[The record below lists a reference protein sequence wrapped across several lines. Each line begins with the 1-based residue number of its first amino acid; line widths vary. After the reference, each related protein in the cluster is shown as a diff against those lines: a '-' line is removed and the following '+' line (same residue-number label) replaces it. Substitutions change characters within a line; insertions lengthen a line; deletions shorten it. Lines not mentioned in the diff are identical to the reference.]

1 MYEYQHVPLSFAQQ
15 RLWFLDQLTPGSAEY
30 VVPFGFRVSGGLDVP
45 ALECAFSG
53 LVERHELLRTRFAV
67 DEDGVPRQLI
77 GEPWR
82 VTATVVD
89 LDEQAARELVDAEAH
104 TPFDLASDRLLRVT
118 VIRLAPSENILL
130 LCVHHIVT
138 DEWSL
143 KTLVRDLSE
152 LYSAALRHRAADLPT
167 LPIQYADFAVW
178 QRASQEDEVQ
188 ERQLAFW
195 RENLRGLEPLELP
208 TDRPRPAI
216 RSGQGATWRFA
227 VPAGVSA
234 QLQDIAQRERG
245 TMFMLMMAAFQL
257 LLSRYCGREDVAVGV
272 PVAGRERPEVEDLVG
287 FFVNTVVMRAD
298 LAGDP
303 TFLEL
308 LRRVRKTALDA
319 YDNQELPFERLI
331 EDLAPDRALS
341 HHALFQVFFVLRDKT
356 DDEGWDLSGLVIE
369 RFHVPERTAK
379 FDLTLLVVRTA
390 TGLDCQLEYSVD
402 LFDQATI
409 ERMAG
414 HFTTLLSG
422 IAANAERRVSTLEL
436 LPGHERHQL
445 MVEWNDTRLD
455 VPPTTVSELFAEHA
469 AVTPDAVAV
478 VHGDDSLTYRQLNV
492 RANQLAHHLRELGV
506 GPEVLVAVNLPRGVD
521 MIVALLAVVKAGG
534 GYVPLDPGYPADRLA
549 FMFRDCGA
557 AILLTHQRI
566 GLRAPHGRTVFLDAD
581 GPRLAAYPGT
591 DPARVGGPR
600 DTAFVIYTSG
610 STGTPKGVVVEVG
623 AVTNF
628 LAAAR
633 RILRAGRTDRVL
645 FATAVSFDVATIEIS
660 LTLTVGARIV
670 VADHDT
676 IRSPAGLAELIIKSE
691 VNLVCAT
698 PSQWRQLVE
707 ALPHRIDNLTAVTAG
722 EALTVDLAR
731 KLVEVAGHVVNG
743 YGPTETTVLSAC
755 HVVRPDHPT
764 SIGRPIA
771 NTRMFVVD
779 RAGNPVPVG
788 VPGELWIGGD
798 GVARGYLDRPQLTAE
813 RFFPSPFAEDPGTR
827 LYRTGDLVRWL
838 PDGHLEYL
846 GRTDRQ
852 VKVRGFRIE
861 PGEVETTLLEHD
873 SVLSCAVVAHGDRL
887 VAYCVSASP
896 PIADDLRAWCAR
908 TLPHHLV
915 PNVFVFLDAL
925 PLSPNGKVDWSALP
939 GPDSSRPELST
950 EFAGP
955 RTDAE
960 EAVARVCAQVLGL
973 ERVGIH
979 DNFFA
984 LGGHSLLAIRV
995 VAGIAK
1001 QLGAT
1006 VSVRDVFA
1014 TPTVAG
1020 LAAKVG
1026 SWEGAAAP
1034 VVAARRT
1041 GDVPLSFGQQRLWF
1055 LDQLTPHSADYVVPI
1070 GLRVAG
1076 DLRVPALE
1084 AALSAVVAR
1093 HEALRTRFVLGR
1105 AVEPLQVIDEPWRVT
1120 AVFADLT
1127 GIADQGVRQR
1137 TVDEMID
1144 AEAHKPFDLA
1154 GGRLLR
1160 LNVLRVAEDEHLV
1173 LLCLHHIVTDAW
1185 SLGVLACELRELYPS
1200 ALRESGAGLPALPV
1214 QYGDFTTWQRAW
1226 LPVVSAKQLAF
1237 WRAAL
1242 DGLRPLD
1249 LPTDRPPPPTRSGRG
1264 AAHVFTIPD
1273 DVVSGLRDIA
1283 RRQDA
1288 SLFMVVL
1295 ATFQLLLSRWCRQ
1308 DDVAVGVASAGRSRP
1323 EVQNLIGMFVDTV
1336 VMRCDLTGDP
1346 TFLELLRR
1354 VKLAA
1359 LDAFDN
1365 QDLPFERVV
1374 EHLAPERD
1382 RSQQPLFQV
1391 LFTLRNADGESWTLP
1406 GLDVAPFHIPS
1417 YTAKFDLSAVLTEHD
1432 GGGLA
1437 GQLSYSTDLFDEETI
1452 SRLVERFVTLL
1463 AGVVADPKRQVS
1475 GIELLTA
1482 AERSQLT
1489 KWSGTAAASVG
1500 DRCVHELVEKHARIR
1515 PEAVAVVC
1523 GANRLTYGQLNAR
1536 ANQLAHHL
1544 RASGV
1549 GPEVLVGVCV
1559 QRGLD
1564 MVVAL
1569 LAVLKA
1575 GGAYLP
1581 LDPSYPA
1588 QRLAFMLQDS
1598 GTGLVVTRR
1607 DLAERFTDPAAR
1619 MIFLD
1624 TDRPAIGSCPVTDL
1638 PPGAGADNLAYVIYT
1653 SGSTGVPKGVLTP
1666 HRAVV
1671 NFLRYIHGLA
1681 GITPADVVGQ
1691 AATFSFDVSVFECWG
1706 ALTAGATMVVI
1717 PTDVVVD
1724 PDQLRAAFVRHRV
1737 TIMRIGAVLLNRHLS
1752 ARPGLLTGLKTV
1764 CYGGEAVPRA
1774 VIDEIVST
1782 PDAPGRLIHWYGP
1795 TETTV
1800 ISTCHVVA
1808 SAAGSGA
1815 VMPIGRPIANTHVY
1829 VVDRFGQLA
1838 PIGTPGELWIGGAGV
1853 ARGYLNRPGLTA
1865 EKFLPNPFSGAPGER
1880 VYRTGDL
1887 VRWLSDGNLEF
1898 LGRTDDQVK
1907 VRGHRVEL
1915 AEVESVLTSHALVKQ
1930 AVVAAR
1936 NDTLVAYLVAD
1947 QGHREIEGERALLDD
1962 WRSKWDSL
1970 YRDGRPSGAGAD
1982 YSIWTSSDT
1991 REPIPEVE
1999 MREWHRST
2007 VDRIMALRP
2016 KRVLEIGVGTGL
2028 ILSSVAPYCESY
2040 TGTDI
2045 SPAAIETLRGRLA
2058 EDLADRVD
2066 VRVQPANVVGD
2077 LPVQHFDVV
2086 VLNSVVQY
2094 FPSLDYFLQVI
2105 RGALACLS
2113 PDGAI
2118 FIGDVRN
2125 LRLLRCMRT
2134 AMELQRHG
2142 TATTAR
2148 EVTQAV
2154 EAALRRE
2161 TELLF
2166 DPDFFAALPH
2176 QLDGIGA
2183 CDIRVK
2189 AGDYDNE
2196 LSRYRYDVVLR
2207 RHPAGIPPVPQVR
2220 WDQLDTVDQIE
2231 QRLSAGSRGLRLLSM
2246 PNRRVSG
2253 DYRAMR
2259 MVASGRDPADARRAL
2274 RRRSGA
2280 PTLSEIQQ
2288 VADRTG
2294 HDMAVT
2300 WSGSADDGAL
2310 DILFTNTLTVH
2321 ADLYRS
2327 DSHGGELTRYVN
2339 SPARSAG
2346 DGGLLQSVRRH
2357 VAERLPDF
2365 MVPSS
2370 MMLLAELPMTP
2381 NGKVDRRALP
2391 DMEHQPVAAGRL
2403 PRTATEELLC
2413 EVFAEILGVTTIS
2426 IDDDFFESGGHSLL
2440 ATRIVARVR
2449 SRLGVRL
2456 SIRTLFEAPTVARLA
2471 ESLGNASPDAGAIR
2485 PRRVSRHG

>member
-1 MYEYQHVPLSFAQQ
+1 LTVYELSFAQQ

-45 ALECAFSG
+45 ALERAFSG
-53 LVERHELLRTRFAV
+53 LVERHETLRTRFAV
-67 DEDGVPRQLI
+67 DGDGLPRQLV
-77 GEPWR
+77 GAPWP

-89 LDEQAARELVDAEAH
+89 LDERAARELVDAEAH

-118 VIRLAPSENILL
+118 VIRLAPSDNILL
-130 LCVHHIVT
+130 LCVHHIVA

-143 KTLVRDLSE
+143 KTLIRDLSE
-152 LYSAALRHRAADLPT
+152 LYSAALRHRAPDLPA
-167 LPIQYADFAVW
+167 LPVQYADFAVW
-178 QRASQEDEVQ
+178 QRTSLDGEAED
-188 ERQLAFW
+188 RQLAYW
-195 RENLRGLEPLELP
+195 RENLRGLEPLGLP
-208 TDRPRPAI
+208 TDRPRPAV

-227 VPAGVSA
+227 VPAGVGA
-234 QLQDIAQRERG
+234 RLRDIAQRERV
-245 TMFMLMMAAFQL
+245 TMFMLMLAAFQL
-257 LLSRYCGREDVAVGV
+257 FLGRYSGRDDVAVGV

-287 FFVNTVVMRAD
+287 FFVNTVVMRID
-298 LAGDP
+298 LTGDP

-319 YDNQELPFERLI
+319 YDNQELPFERLV

-341 HHALFQVFFVLRDKT
+341 HHTLFQVFFVLRDTT
-356 DDEGWDLSGLVIE
+356 DDEGWHLPGLVVE
-369 RFHVPERTAK
+369 RFPVPERTAK

-390 TGLDCQLEYSVD
+390 TGLDCQLEYSLD

-414 HFTTLLSG
+414 HLTTLLSG
-422 IAANAERRVSTLEL
+422 IAAGAERPVSTLEL
-436 LPGHERHQL
+436 LPDRERHQL
-445 MVEWNDTRLD
+445 LVEWNDTRLD
-455 VPPTTVSELFAEHA
+455 VPPTTVSGLFAEHA
-469 AVTPDAVAV
+469 AATPDAVAF
-478 VHGDDSLTYRQLNV
+478 VHGDDSLTYRQLDI
-492 RANQLAHHLRELGV
+492 RANQLAHHLRERGV
-506 GPEVLVAVNLPRGVD
+506 GPDVLVAVCLPRGVD
-521 MIVALLAVVKAGG
+521 LIVALLAVVKAGG
-534 GYVPLDPGYPADRLA
+534 GYVPLDPGYPVDRLA
-549 FMFRDCGA
+549 FSLRDCGA
-557 AILLTHQRI
+557 AVLLTHRRV
-566 GLRAPHGRTVFLDAD
+566 GPPAPHGRTVFLDAD
-581 GPRLAAYPGT
+581 GPHLATYPGT
-591 DPARVGGPR
+591 GPAPVGGPR

-610 STGTPKGVVVEVG
+610 STGTPKGVVVEAG
-623 AVTNF
+623 AVTSF

-633 RILRAGRTDRVL
+633 RILRPASTDRVL
-645 FATAVSFDVATIEIS
+645 FATAVSFDVATIEIFM
-660 LTLTVGARIV
+660 TLTAGARIV

-676 IRSPAGLAELIIKSE
+676 IRSPAGLAELIIRSE

-731 KLVEVAGHVVNG
+731 KLLDVAGHVVNG

-771 NTRMFVVD
+771 NTRMYVVD

-788 VPGELWIGGD
+788 VPGELWIGGA
-798 GVARGYLDRPQLTAE
+798 GVARGYLNRPRLTAE
-813 RFFPSPFAEDPGTR
+813 RFVPSPFPEDPGTR

-838 PDGHLEYL
+838 PDGTLQYL

-861 PGEVETTLLEHD
+861 PGEVEAALLDHD
-873 SVLSCAVVAHGDRL
+873 GVVSCAVVAHGDRL
-887 VAYCVSASP
+887 VAYCAAPSP
-896 PIADDLRAWCAR
+896 PSAEELRAWCAR
-908 TLPHHLV
+908 TLPDHMV

-925 PLSPNGKVDWSALP
+925 PLGPHGKVDWGALP
-939 GPDSSRPELST
+939 APDRSRPELST
-950 EFAGP
+950 EFAAP
-955 RTDAE
+955 RNGVE
-960 EAVARVCAQVLGL
+960 EAVDRVWAQVLGL

-1001 QLGAT
+1001 RLGAT
-1006 VSVRDVFA
+1006 VSVRDVF
-1014 TPTVAG
+1014 TSPTVAG

-1026 SWEGAAAP
+1026 ARDGSAVPA
-1034 VVAARRT
+1034 VAARPAK
-1041 GDVPLSFGQQRLWF
+1041 DLPLSFGQQRLWF

-1070 GLRVAG
+1070 GLRVTG
-1076 DLRVPALE
+1076 DLRVPTLE

-1093 HEALRTRFVLGR
+1093 HEALRTRFVLDR
-1105 AVEPLQVIDEPWRVT
+1105 AAEPVQVIDEPWRVT
-1120 AVFADLT
+1120 AAVIDLT
-1127 GIADQGVRQR
+1127 GIADQGERRR
-1137 TVDEMID
+1137 TADEVVD

-1154 GGRLLR
+1154 WGRLLR
-1160 LNVLRVAEDEHLV
+1160 LNVLRVADDEHLV

-1185 SLGVLACELRELYPS
+1185 SLGLLARELRALYPA
-1200 ALRESGAGLPALPV
+1200 ALEDTDAGLPALPV
-1214 QYGDFTTWQRAW
+1214 QYGDFTMWQRTW
-1226 LPVVSAKQLAF
+1226 LPTVSAKQLGF

-1249 LPTDRPPPPTRSGRG
+1249 LPTDRPRPAVSSGRG
-1264 AAHVFTIPD
+1264 ASHVFTIPD
-1273 DVVSGLRDIA
+1273 AVVDGLRDIA

-1295 ATFQLLLSRWCRQ
+1295 AGFQLLLSRWCRQ
-1308 DDVAVGVASAGRSRP
+1308 DDVAVGVVSAGRSRP
-1323 EVQNLIGMFVDTV
+1323 EVQNLIGLFVDTV
-1336 VMRCDLTGDP
+1336 VMRCDLAGDP
-1346 TFLELLRR
+1346 TFLELLWR
-1354 VKLAA
+1354 VKAAA

-1374 EHLAPERD
+1374 EHLAPERH
-1382 RSQQPLFQV
+1382 RLRQPLFQV
-1391 LFTLRNADGESWTLP
+1391 LFTLRNAAGEGWKLP
-1406 GLDVAPFHIPS
+1406 GLDVAPIHIPS
-1417 YTAKFDLSAVLTEHD
+1417 HTAKFDLSAVLTEHD
-1432 GGGLA
+1432 GGGVA

-1452 SRLVERFVTLL
+1452 GRLAERFVTVL
-1463 AGVVADPKRQVS
+1463 AGVAAGPERQVS
-1475 GIELLTA
+1475 VIELLPA
-1482 AERSQLT
+1482 AERSQLER
-1489 KWSGTAAASVG
+1489 WSGTAAVSFG
-1500 DRCVHELVEKHARIR
+1500 DRCVHELVEERARVR
-1515 PEAVAVVC
+1515 SEAVAVVC
-1523 GANRLTYGQLNAR
+1523 GADRLTYGQLNAQ

-1549 GPEVLVGVCV
+1549 GPEVIVGVCV

-1588 QRLAFMLQDS
+1588 ERLAFMLRDS

-1607 DLAERFTDPAAR
+1607 DLAGRLAGHAAR
-1619 MIFLD
+1619 MVLLD
-1624 TDRPAIGSCPVTDL
+1624 TDRPAIGACPVTDL
-1638 PPGAGADNLAYVIYT
+1638 PPGAGLDNLAYVIYT
-1653 SGSTGVPKGVLTP
+1653 SGSTGAPKGVLTP

-1671 NFLRYIHGLA
+1671 SFLRYIHGLA

-1691 AATFSFDVSVFECWG
+1691 AATFSFDISVFECWG
-1706 ALTAGATMVVI
+1706 ALTAGAAMVVV
-1717 PTDVVVD
+1717 PTDVVLD

-1737 TIMRIGAVLLNRHLS
+1737 TVMRIGAVLLNRHLS
-1752 ARPGLLTGLKTV
+1752 ARPGLLAGLKTV

-1774 VIDEIVST
+1774 AVDAILST

-1808 SAAGSGA
+1808 PAAGSGA

-1829 VVDRFGQLA
+1829 VVDRFGRRV

-1865 EKFLPNPFSGAPGER
+1865 EKFVPDPFSAEPGQR

-1907 VRGHRVEL
+1907 VRGHRVEP
-1915 AEVESVLTSHALVKQ
+1915 AEVESVLTSHPAVKQ

-1936 NDTLVAYLVAD
+1936 DDTLVAYLVAD
-1947 QGHREIEGERALLDD
+1947 EQRREIEGQRALLDD
-1962 WRSKWDSL
+1962 WRSKWDSV
-1970 YRDGRPSGAGAD
+1970 YRDQRPGGD
-1982 YSIWTSSDT
+1982 YAIWTSSDT
-1991 REPIPEVE
+1991 GEPIPEVE

-2007 VDRIMALRP
+2007 VDRIMALHP

-2028 ILSSVAPYCESY
+2028 ILSSVAPRCESY

-2045 SPAAIETLRGRLA
+2045 SPAAIETLRTRLA
-2058 EDLADRVD
+2058 ADLADRVD
-2066 VRVQPANVVGD
+2066 LRVRPANMLGD
-2077 LPVQHFDVV
+2077 LPLQHFDVV

-2094 FPSLDYFLQVI
+2094 FPSLDYFLQVM
-2105 RGALACLS
+2105 RGALACLTS
-2113 PDGAI
+2113 DGAI

-2134 AMELQRHG
+2134 AMELHRHG
-2142 TATTAR
+2142 TAQ
-2148 EVTQAV
+2148 EVTRAV

-2161 TELLF
+2161 TEMLF

-2176 QLDGIGA
+2176 HLDGVGA
-2183 CDIRVK
+2183 CEIRVK

-2207 RHPAGIPPVPQVR
+2207 RRAAGSSPVPRVR
-2220 WDQLDTVDQIE
+2220 WNQLDTVDRLE
-2231 QRLSAGSRGLRLLSM
+2231 QRLSSGSRGLRLLSV

-2259 MVASGRDPADARRAL
+2259 MVAGGEDPADARRAL
-2274 RRRSGA
+2274 LGRSGA
-2280 PTLSEIQQ
+2280 PALTEIRR

-2310 DILFTNTLTVH
+2310 DILFTNARTGH

-2327 DSHGGELTRYVN
+2327 GSQGEELTRYVN
-2339 SPARSAG
+2339 SPARSSG
-2346 DGGLLQSVRRH
+2346 DGDLLRSVRRH
-2357 VAERLPDF
+2357 VAERLPEF

-2370 MMLLAELPMTP
+2370 MVLLAELPTTP

-2391 DMEHQPVAAGRL
+2391 DPGHQPVAAGRP

-2413 EVFAEILGVTTIS
+2413 EVFAEILGVPTIS
-2426 IDDDFFESGGHSLL
+2426 IDNDFFESGGHSLL

-2471 ESLGNASPDAGAIR
+2471 ESLGDASPDAGAIR
-2485 PRRVSRHG
+2485 PMRASRHG